1 MASVQERARVMNL
14 TLNLAALSPALR
26 AGLPTVKPFR
36 ATRIWCNIIVA
47 LQSEVEVKRRRHHL
61 KHHDDC
67 FLGSDAVDLILSHLL
82 QNNYFGEAEIS
93 RSKVVR
99 LCQALMD
106 NKVFEAVGTKL
117 FGKDKESTFEDSS
130 CSLYRFTTMHRWVDV
145 VNECQAPSPVFNG
158 SWRRKEPVHFSTC
171 TDTNPPDSSL
181 EELLCNLSL
190 KPVTLSRIETS
201 QLPQTVVDEI
211 WQEQTI
217 LRLLQLIELPV
228 LDTLLD
234 RKEHQPKPQ
243 NLSTNTHAI
252 PNDLLDREILKAFG
266 DSQGDDWLSSAID
279 LLEFL
284 PDLTVVE
291 VSRNLPESSSD
302 VDQCKMLLFDPIAK
316 YYQQTKEP
324 LLTNDYFD
332 IHTGVAE
339 LLVNGKFEPALEATQ
354 LCLKLLDSKNRE
366 ELRRLLHFMAV
377 TAQPSTI
384 ALQKGVENRILM
396 KRTFGKAI
404 VFNKNLPKGKADLL
418 VLFLLDHQKDVFK
431 VPGSLHKMV
440 SEKLMFIQSGGDP
453 DRDIGHTYCERLTHA
468 ACENNM
474 RKTTRNEL
482 LLLLKTID
490 ENPKLPAKEKK
501 KVLAQFNRS
510 HPAVFFQYYYNALRK
525 P

>member
-384 ALQKGVENRILM
+384 ALQKGV
-396 KRTFGKAI
+396 
-404 VFNKNLPKGKADLL
+404 
-418 VLFLLDHQKDVFK
+418 
-431 VPGSLHKMV
+431 PGSLHKMV

>member
-1 MASVQERARVMNL
+1 MAHSE
-14 TLNLAALSPALR
+14 
-26 AGLPTVKPFR
+26 LPTMKPFR

-47 LQSEVEVKRRRHHL
+47 LRSEVEVKRRRHHL

-82 QNNYFGEAEIS
+82 QNHYFGEAEIS
-93 RSKVVR
+93 RPKVVR

-130 CSLYRFTTMHRWVDV
+130 CSLYRFTTMHRWIDV
-145 VNECQAPSPVFNG
+145 VNEYQAPSPRLNG
-158 SWRRKEPVHFSTC
+158 LRRRQERVNFST
-171 TDTNPPDSSL
+171 NPHDSSL
-181 EELLCNLSL
+181 EELLSNLSL
-190 KPVTLSRIETS
+190 KPVTSSHNETS

-217 LRLLQLIELPV
+217 LRLLQLIELPI
-228 LDTLLD
+228 LDSLLD
-234 RKEHQPKPQ
+234 RKEHQPKPW
-243 NLSTNTHAI
+243 NVSTNTDVIA
-252 PNDLLDREILKAFG
+252 NNLLDREILKAFG
-266 DSQGDDWLSSAID
+266 DSQEDDWLSSAID

-284 PDLTVVE
+284 PDRVVVE
-291 VSRNLPESSSD
+291 ISRNLPESSSD
-302 VDQCKMLLFDPIAK
+302 TDQCNMLLFDAIAK
-316 YYQQTKEP
+316 HYNQTKDP
-324 LLTNDYFD
+324 LLANDYFD

-339 LLVNGKFEPALEATQ
+339 LIVNGKFEPALEATQ
-354 LCLKLLDSKNRE
+354 LCLKLLDSRNRD
-366 ELRRLLHFMAV
+366 ELRRLLYFMAV
-377 TAQPSTI
+377 TAQPTSI
-384 ALQKGVENRILM
+384 ALQKGVANRILM

-453 DRDIGHTYCERLTHA
+453 DSNTGHTYCERLTHA
-468 ACENNM
+468 TCESNM
-474 RKTTRNEL
+474 RKTTRDEL

-490 ENPKLPAKEKK
+490 ENPKLPPKEKK
-501 KVLAQFNRS
+501 KVLAQFNKS
-510 HPAVFFQYYYNALRK
+510 HPAVFIQYFFNALRK
-525 P
+525 S

>member
-1 MASVQERARVMNL
+1 MASVRERARVMDL
-14 TLNLAALSPALR
+14 TLKLAALSPARR
-26 AGLPTVKPFR
+26 AELPTMKPFR

-82 QNNYFGEAEIS
+82 QNNYFGQAEIS

-106 NKVFEAVGTKL
+106 NKVYEAVGTKL
-117 FGKDKESTFEDSS
+117 FGKDKESTFEDSN

-145 VNECQAPSPVFNG
+145 VNECQAPSPGFNG
-158 SWRRKEPVHFSTC
+158 LCRRQERVHFSTC
-171 TDTNPPDSSL
+171 TDTNPHDSSL
-181 EELLCNLSL
+181 EELLSNLSL
-190 KPVTLSRIETS
+190 KPVTSSHIETS
-201 QLPQTVVDEI
+201 QLSQTVVDEV

-217 LRLLQLIELPV
+217 LRLLQLIELPI

-234 RKEHQPKPQ
+234 RKEHRSKPQ
-243 NLSTNTHAI
+243 NESTKTDVI
-252 PNDLLDREILKAFG
+252 TNDLLDREILKAFG
-266 DSQGDDWLSSAID
+266 DSRENDWLSSAID

-284 PDLTVVE
+284 PDSRVVE
-291 VSRNLPESSSD
+291 ISRNLPESSSD
-302 VDQCKMLLFDPIAK
+302 IDQCKMLLFDAIAK
-316 YYQQTKEP
+316 HYNQTKDP
-324 LLTNDYFD
+324 LLANDFFD

-354 LCLKLLDSKNRE
+354 LCLKLLDSRNRD
-366 ELRRLLHFMAV
+366 ELKRLLHF
-377 TAQPSTI
+377 TTQPASI
-384 ALQKGVENRILM
+384 ALQTGIENRIVM

-404 VFNKNLPKGKADLL
+404 VSNKNLPKGKADLL
-418 VLFLLDHQKDVFK
+418 VLFLLDHHKDVFK

-440 SEKLMFIQSGGDP
+440 SEKLMLIQNGGDP
-453 DRDIGHTYCERLTHA
+453 DRDTGHTYCERLTHA
-468 ACENNM
+468 ACESNM
-474 RKTTRNEL
+474 RKTTRDEL

-501 KVLAQFNRS
+501 KVLSQFNKS
-510 HPAVFFQYYYNALRK
+510 HPAVFIQYFFNALRK
-525 P
+525 S